1 MIDAPKYLPGNML
14 FDDDTVR
21 QLFAEGE
28 NEEDDDRVHV
38 GDLLPDVSKTKL
50 NSVYTEVVTGL
61 AKEDAEI
68 AQLAQLLSD
77 SVDGV
82 GVVSALKILAGSGML
97 LNEKRKKR

>member
-1 MIDAPKYLPGNML
+1 M
-14 FDDDTVR
+14 
-21 QLFAEGE
+21 
-28 NEEDDDRVHV
+28 
-38 GDLLPDVSKTKL
+38 
-50 NSVYTEVVTGL
+50 TGL